1 MFTIRVPLDDTADSR
16 APVQRPD
23 SDHTARLQRDGALIT
38 AEQFENPPSTYSV
51 VSGEVH
57 ECDDCGALF
66 ASQQAKAG
74 HSGSHSGE

>member
-38 AEQFENPPSTYSV
+38 AEQFENPPSTYAV

-66 ASQQAKAG
+66 ASQEAVAG